1 MVKYMIKYGID
12 DVCFDIFM
20 DRLVGQFAKLV
31 DNSTIDTQ

>member
-1 MVKYMIKYGID
+1 MVKYGIG

-20 DRLVGQFAKLV
+20 DRLVAQFAKLV